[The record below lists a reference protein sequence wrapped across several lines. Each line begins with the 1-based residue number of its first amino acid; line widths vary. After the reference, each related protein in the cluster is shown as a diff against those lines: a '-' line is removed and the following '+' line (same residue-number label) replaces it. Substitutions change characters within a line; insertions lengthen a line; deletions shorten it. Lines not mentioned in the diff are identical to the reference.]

1 MRAVE
6 EVRSFDGTPIAFA
19 AEGRG
24 PAVLLLHGFAADHR
38 ANWRAPG
45 VIAALLGAGRRVI
58 ATDARGHG
66 ASGKPHDPAA
76 YADGAMLRDAQ
87 VVLDRLGVERVDV
100 VGYSMGAMVAARLAC
115 VEPRTRALV
124 LGGVGGDATPRRS
137 GSRESRLAEALLAQD
152 PAAIRD
158 PIAQGFRMFAERMR
172 ADRAALAAIERSNAL
187 RSPVRF
193 DAISVPTLVLAGDAD
208 ALIRPPE
215 ELAGRLARARLERVP
230 GDHLSA
236 VGHPGFARAIV
247 RFLEENSPT

>member
-19 AEGRG
+19 VEGRG

-45 VIAALLGAGRRVI
+45 VIAALVAAGRRVI

-87 VVLDRLGVERVDV
+87 VVLDQLGVERADV

-137 GSRESRLAEALLAQD
+137 GRESPLAEALLAED

-158 PIAQGFRMFAERMR
+158 PIAKGFRVFAERMR
-172 ADRAALAAIERSNAL
+172 ADRAALAGIERSNAL
-187 RSPVRF
+187 RTPVRF
-193 DAISVPTLVLAGDAD
+193 DAIGVPTLVLAGDAD
-208 ALIRPPE
+208 ALIGPPE
-215 ELAGRLARARLERVP
+215 ELVARLPRARLERVP
-230 GDHLSA
+230 GDHLTA